1 MITIAGIKSIGYY
14 QDLATEDYYVKGG
27 EPPGVWAGIGATELK
42 LQGTIEDKDFANVM
56 EGYSPNKK
64 VALCQSPGKK
74 HRPGWDL
81 TFNAPKSIS
90 VLWARVDA
98 QTRASIQEVQKQA
111 VLSAL
116 KLLEDN
122 AAFTRRGKAG
132 SELEA
137 VEGLVVGLFEH
148 STSRT
153 QDPHLHTHMVVANIA
168 SRSDGTWGTIESRSL
183 MLWQKAASSIYRA
196 SLAEGLRNLGYKI
209 EKDKEAFCVVG
220 IPESI
225 CKHFS
230 KRSEIIK
237 AELAKQSNIN
247 RRSKSA
253 DIIALSTR
261 QRKSEIDRPSLF
273 ASWAN
278 EMNEMGFTKADLVKI
293 HSSNHDFAAN
303 DIDIPVLDEET
314 IRSIL
319 TESQSVFRSQ
329 DVYELAG
336 KLAIE
341 NALSE
346 QAASAIAKN
355 TLQSEHSVFLC
366 KDWKNNALFTTNE
379 VIETELSLKNLAVQL
394 SSSNSYVLPQTAV
407 ESAVVNMA
415 IELSEEQLEAVFSA
429 CSSSQLSIIQG
440 SAGAGKSVSMGCVAN
455 AYRNTG
461 SKVIGA
467 TIARAAANSLEKEA
481 KIQSHTIAR
490 LLHALDSKTK
500 PLKKGD
506 VLIVDEAGQV
516 GTMYLEQILSHANK
530 IGFKVVLVG
539 EDKQLDAIDHGG
551 VLRYLSQ
558 PEIVGTTRIETIRR
572 QNEAW
577 DRQAVADFR
586 DGYAGHALVQY
597 AKRSQLTFSKD
608 EDSSKQDLI
617 SAWQNY
623 RLQNPDKKSMVIAQ
637 SWNDVLRL
645 NRRMRHELQLDGII
659 GQENID
665 VKGTVSDRDIDFQVS
680 VGERVRFTKNDYK
693 RSYTNG
699 DMGTVT
705 KVQLMDDGDIWI
717 RVALDSGRHTQ
728 FMLSDYC
735 NEDGRAYLAQAY
747 AQTVYSSQG
756 LTIDGN
762 VFVYYTQYMDRA
774 HSYVACSRHKDKA
787 HIFANAEELTDL
799 IPSEFGHAPVEIG
812 LREALAAQ
820 MSRDNRPKLAIE
832 YLEQQKAKELSKNK
846 DKVLEKPELE
856 IF

>member
-1 MITIAGIKSIGYY
+1 MMTIAGIKNIGYY

-27 EPPGVWAGIGATELK
+27 EPPGIWAGIGATELK
-42 LQGTIEDKDFANVM
+42 LHGIIEDKKFANVM
-56 EGYSPNKK
+56 AGYSPYKK
-64 VALCQSPGKK
+64 VALCQNPGEK

-81 TFNAPKSIS
+81 TFNAPKSVS
-90 VLWARVDA
+90 VLWARADE
-98 QTRASIQEVQKQA
+98 QTKTLMQEVQKQA
-111 VLSAL
+111 VLAAL
-116 KLLEDN
+116 RLLEDN
-122 AAFTRRGKAG
+122 AAFTRRGSAG
-132 SELEA
+132 CEFET
-137 VEGLVVGLFEH
+137 VDGLVAGLFEH

-153 QDPHLHTHMVVANIA
+153 QDPHLHTHMVIANIA
-168 SRSDGTWGTIESRSL
+168 PRIDGTWGTIESRSL
-183 MLWQKAASSIYRA
+183 MFWQKAASSIYRS
-196 SLAEGLRNLGYKI
+196 SLAEGLRDLGYQIK
-209 EKDKEAFCVVG
+209 KDKEAFRVVG
-220 IPESI
+220 IPDSI

-230 KRSEIIK
+230 KRSELIK
-237 AELAKQSNIN
+237 TELAKQPKIN

-261 QRKSEIDRPSLF
+261 PKKAEIDRPSLF
-273 ASWAN
+273 LSWAN
-278 EMNEMGFTKADLVKI
+278 EMDGMGFTKADLDRV
-293 HSSNHDFAAN
+293 HSSNHDLEGN
-303 DIDIPVLDEET
+303 DIDNPVLDET
-314 IRSIL
+314 IIKSIL
-319 TESQSVFRSQ
+319 TESQSVFRAQ

-341 NALSE
+341 NAQSE
-346 QAASAIAKN
+346 QTASAIAQN
-355 TLQSEHSVFLC
+355 TLLSEHSIFLC
-366 KDWKNNALFTTNE
+366 RDWKNNALFTTNE

-394 SSSNSYVLPQTAV
+394 SSSNSHELPKSVIDSAV
-407 ESAVVNMA
+407 ENMV

-429 CSSSQLSIIQG
+429 CSLSQFSIIQG
-440 SAGAGKSVSMGCVAN
+440 SAGAGKSASMGCVAN
-455 AYRNTG
+455 AYRSSG

-467 TIARAAANSLEKEA
+467 TVARAAANSLEKEA
-481 KIQSHTIAR
+481 KIESHTIAR

-500 PLKKGD
+500 PLQKGD

-516 GTMYLEQILSHANK
+516 GTMHLEQILFHADK

-539 EDKQLDAIDHGG
+539 EDKQLDAIEHGG
-551 VLRYLSQ
+551 VLHYLSQ

-586 DGYAGHALVQY
+586 DGYASQALIQY
-597 AKRSQLTFSKD
+597 AKRDQLTFAKD
-608 EDSSKQDLI
+608 EDSTKHELI
-617 SAWQNY
+617 SAWRKY

-637 SWNDVLRL
+637 TWNDVLQL
-645 NRRMRHELQLDGII
+645 NRRMRHELQTEGVV

-680 VGERVRFTKNDYK
+680 VGERIRFTKNDYK

-699 DMGTVT
+699 DIGAVT

-728 FMLSDYC
+728 FVLSDYC

-747 AQTVYSSQG
+747 AQTVYSAQG
-756 LTIDGN
+756 LTIDGD

-787 HIFANAEELTDL
+787 HIFANAEELTEF
-799 IPSEFGHAPVEIG
+799 IPSDFEHAPVDIG

-846 DKVLEKPELE
+846 DKTLEKPELE

>member
-1 MITIAGIKSIGYY
+1 
-14 QDLATEDYYVKGG
+14 
-27 EPPGVWAGIGATELK
+27 
-42 LQGTIEDKDFANVM
+42 
-56 EGYSPNKK
+56 
-64 VALCQSPGKK
+64 LCQNPGEK

-81 TFNAPKSIS
+81 TFNAPKSVS
-90 VLWARVDA
+90 VLWARADE
-98 QTRASIQEVQKQA
+98 QTKTLIQEAQKQA
-111 VLSAL
+111 VLNAL

-122 AAFTRRGKAG
+122 AAFTRRGSAG
-132 SELEA
+132 SEFES
-137 VEGLVVGLFEH
+137 VEGLVAGLFEH

-153 QDPHLHTHMVVANIA
+153 QDPHLHTHMVLANVAP
-168 SRSDGTWGTIESRSL
+168 RSDGSWGTIESRGL

-196 SLAEGLRNLGYKI
+196 SLAEGLRNLGYQI
-209 EKDKEAFCVVG
+209 EKDKEAFRVVG
-220 IPESI
+220 IPDSI

-230 KRSEIIK
+230 KRSELIK
-237 AELAKQSNIN
+237 TELAKQPKTK
-247 RRSKSA
+247 RSYKSA
-253 DIIALSTR
+253 DFIALSTR
-261 QRKSEIDRPSLF
+261 ERKAEIDRPTLF
-273 ASWAN
+273 SNWAS
-278 EMNEMGFTKADLVKI
+278 EMDEMGFSKADLDKVHLSK
-293 HSSNHDFAAN
+293 HDLETN
-303 DIDIPVLDEET
+303 DIDTPVLDEES
-314 IRSIL
+314 IKSIL
-319 TESQSVFRSQ
+319 TESQSVFRAQ
-329 DVYELAG
+329 DVYDLAG

-341 NALSE
+341 NAQCVQS
-346 QAASAIAKN
+346 ASIIAHN
-355 TLQSEHSVFLC
+355 TLQSEHSFFLC
-366 KDWKNNALFTTNE
+366 RDWKNNALFTTNE
-379 VIETELSLKNLAVQL
+379 VIETELSLKKLAVQL
-394 SSSNSYVLPQTAV
+394 SSSNTHVLPQTV
-407 ESAVVNMA
+407 IDSAVYNMP
-415 IELSEEQLEAVFSA
+415 IELSEEQLEAVMIA
-429 CSSSQLSIIQG
+429 CSGSQLSIVQG

-455 AYRNTG
+455 AYRGCG

-467 TIARAAANSLEKEA
+467 TIARAAANSLEKES
-481 KIQSHTIAR
+481 KIESHTIAR
-490 LLHALDSKTK
+490 LLHALDSKTP

-516 GTMYLEQILSHANK
+516 GTMHLEQILFYADK

-539 EDKQLDAIDHGG
+539 EDKQLDAIEHGG

-558 PEIVGTTRIETIRR
+558 PEVVGTTRIETIRR

-608 EDSSKQDLI
+608 EDSSKQNLI

-637 SWNDVLRL
+637 SWNDVLQL
-645 NRRMRHELQLDGII
+645 NRRMRHELQTEGVV

-680 VGERVRFTKNDYK
+680 VGERIRFTKNDYK
-693 RSYTNG
+693 RKYTNG
-699 DMGTVT
+699 DIGTVT
-705 KVQLMDDGDIWI
+705 KVQLMDDGDVWI
-717 RVALDSGRHTQ
+717 RIELDSGRHTQ

-735 NEDGRAYLAQAY
+735 NEDGRGHLTQAY

-756 LTIDGN
+756 LTIDGD
-762 VFVYYTQYMDRA
+762 VFVYYTQYLDRA

-799 IPSEFGHAPVEIG
+799 IPSEFEHAPVDIG

-832 YLEQQKAKELSKNK
+832 YLEQQKAKELTKNK
-846 DKVLEKPELE
+846 DKALEKPELE

>member
-1 MITIAGIKSIGYY
+1 MMTIAGIKSIGYY

-27 EPPGVWAGIGATELK
+27 EPPGIWAGIGATELK
-42 LQGTIEDKDFANVM
+42 LQGVIEDKNFANVM
-56 EGYSPNKK
+56 AGYSPNKK
-64 VALCQSPGKK
+64 VALCQNPGEK

-81 TFNAPKSIS
+81 TFNAPKSVS
-90 VLWARVDA
+90 VLWARA
-98 QTRASIQEVQKQA
+98 GEQTRAMIQEVQKQA

-122 AAFTRRGKAG
+122 AAFTRRGSAG
-132 SELEA
+132 SEFEA
-137 VEGLVVGLFEH
+137 VEGLVASLFEH

-153 QDPHLHTHMVVANIA
+153 QDPHLHTHLVIANVAP
-168 SRSDGTWGTIESRSL
+168 RLDCTWGTIESRSL
-183 MLWQKAASSIYRA
+183 MLWQKAASSMYRA
-196 SLAEGLRNLGYKI
+196 SLAEGLRNLGYQI
-209 EKDKEAFCVVG
+209 EKDKEAFRVVG
-220 IPESI
+220 IPDSI

-230 KRSEIIK
+230 KRSELIK
-237 AELAKQSNIN
+237 SELAKQPKVN

-261 QRKSEIDRPSLF
+261 QRKTEIDRPSLF
-273 ASWAN
+273 LSWAK
-278 EMNEMGFTKADLVKI
+278 EMNEMGFTKADLDKAD
-293 HSSNHDFAAN
+293 SLNHDLAFS
-303 DIDIPVLDEET
+303 DIESPILDEST
-314 IRSIL
+314 IKSIL
-319 TESQSVFRSQ
+319 TESKSVFRAQ

-341 NALSE
+341 NAQSE
-346 QAASAIAKN
+346 QTASAIAQN
-355 TLQSEHSVFLC
+355 TLQSKHSVFLC
-366 KDWKNNALFTTNE
+366 RDWKNNALFTTNK

-394 SSSNSYVLPQTAV
+394 SSSNSHELPQSAI
-407 ESAVVNMA
+407 ESAVENMG
-415 IELSEEQLEAVFSA
+415 IVLSDEQLEAVYSA
-429 CSSSQLSIIQG
+429 CGASQLTIIQG

-461 SKVIGA
+461 SKVIGT
-467 TIARAAANSLEKEA
+467 TIARAAANSLQSEA

-500 PLKKGD
+500 PLTRGD

-516 GTMYLEQILSHANK
+516 GTMYLEQILSHAAE

-539 EDKQLDAIDHGG
+539 EDKQLDAIEHGG
-551 VLRYLSQ
+551 ILRYLSQ
-558 PEIVGTTRIETIRR
+558 PEIVGTTRVETIRR
-572 QNEAW
+572 QTNSW

-586 DGYAGHALVQY
+586 DGYASQALTQY
-597 AKRSQLTFSKD
+597 AKRKQLTFSKD

-637 SWNDVLRL
+637 SWNDVLQL
-645 NRRMRHELQLDGII
+645 NSRMRHELQTEGVV

-680 VGERVRFTKNDYK
+680 VGERIRFTKNDYK

-699 DMGTVT
+699 DIGTVT
-705 KVQLMDDGDIWI
+705 KVQLMDDGDVWI
-717 RVALDSGRHTQ
+717 RVALDSGRQTQ

-735 NEDGRAYLAQAY
+735 NDEGRVYLTQAY

-756 LTIDGN
+756 LTIDGD
-762 VFVYYTQYMDRA
+762 VFVYYTENMDRA

-787 HIFANAEELTDL
+787 HIFANAEELRDL
-799 IPSEFGHAPVEIG
+799 IPSDFEHAPVAVG

-820 MSRDNRPKLAIE
+820 ISRNNRPKLAIE
-832 YLEQQKAKELSKNK
+832 YLTNDQISSLN
-846 DKVLEKPELE
+846 LEKQKQYELA
-856 IF
+856 FY

>member
-1 MITIAGIKSIGYY
+1 MMTISGIKSIGYY

-27 EPPGVWAGIGATELK
+27 EPPGIWAGIGATDLK
-42 LQGTIEDKDFANVM
+42 LKGIIEDKGFANVM
-56 EGYSPNKK
+56 AGYSPNKK
-64 VALCQSPGKK
+64 FALCQNPGEK

-81 TFNAPKSIS
+81 TFNAPKSVS
-90 VLWARVDA
+90 VLWARADEL
-98 QTRASIQEVQKQA
+98 TKTLLQEAQKQA

-122 AAFTRRGKAG
+122 AAFTRRGSAG
-132 SELEA
+132 SAFEA
-137 VEGLVVGLFEH
+137 VEGLVAGLFEH

-153 QDPHLHTHMVVANIA
+153 QDPHLHTHMVVANVA
-168 SRSDGTWGTIESRSL
+168 PRSDDTWGTIESRNL
-183 MLWQKAASSIYRA
+183 MLWQKAASSIYRT
-196 SLAEGLRNLGYKI
+196 SLAEDLRNMGYQI
-209 EKDKEAFCVVG
+209 EKDNEAFRVVG
-220 IPESI
+220 IPDPI
-225 CKHFS
+225 CRHFS
-230 KRSEIIK
+230 KRSELIK
-237 AELAKQSNIN
+237 TELAKQSYAN

-273 ASWAN
+273 LNWAN
-278 EMNEMGFTKADLVKI
+278 EMNEMGFSKADLDKVHLSK
-293 HSSNHDFAAN
+293 HDLKTN
-303 DIDIPVLDEET
+303 DIDTPVLDEES
-314 IRSIL
+314 IKSIL
-319 TESQSVFRSQ
+319 TESQSVFRAQ
-329 DVYELAG
+329 DVYDLAG
-336 KLAIE
+336 KLGIE
-341 NALSE
+341 NAQSV
-346 QAASAIAKN
+346 QAVSIIAQN

-366 KDWKNNALFTTNE
+366 RDWKNNALFTTNE

-394 SSSNSYVLPQTAV
+394 SSSSSHVLPQTAID
-407 ESAVVNMA
+407 SAVGNMA
-415 IELSEEQLEAVFSA
+415 IELSEEQLEAVLAA

-440 SAGAGKSVSMGCVAN
+440 SAGAGKSISMGCVAN
-455 AYRNTG
+455 AYRSSG

-637 SWNDVLRL
+637 SWNDVIQL

-665 VKGTVSDRDIDFQVS
+665 VKGTVSDRDIDFKVS
-680 VGERVRFTKNDYK
+680 AGERVRFTKNDYK

-699 DMGTVT
+699 DIGTVS
-705 KVQLMDDGDIWI
+705 KVQLMDDGDVWI

-735 NEDGRAYLAQAY
+735 NDEGRAYLTQAY

-756 LTIDGN
+756 LTIDGD
-762 VFVYYTQYMDRA
+762 VFVYYTEYMDRA

-787 HIFANAEELTDL
+787 HIFANADELTEL
-799 IPSEFGHAPVEIG
+799 IPLGFEHAPVDIG

-820 MSRDNRPKLAIE
+820 MSRNNRPKLAIE
-832 YLEQQKAKELSKNK
+832 YLEQHQIDELSNK
-846 DKVLEKPELE
+846 REQTLKEPELE